1 MPKGQHKC
9 IYSHSN
15 STPGYVLNRI
25 HVQGGKKTWTW
36 KFTQSITAQNE
47 KKAKY
52 PSTVAWINKT
62 EQFYNGKLHG
72 NENEITAS
80 YIYTDDSHKYLI
92 K

>member
-1 MPKGQHKC
+1 MNMKVHT
-9 IYSHSN
+9 IYHS
-15 STPGYVLNRI
+15 S
-25 HVQGGKKTWTW
+25 KW
-36 KFTQSITAQNE
+36 E
-47 KKAKY
+47 KAKY